1 MRADVRKLQTAL
13 LAQIDRI
20 VASWLQRSVVR
31 LTNSR

>member
-1 MRADVRKLQTAL
+1 MRADVSKLQTVI

-20 VASWLQRSVVR
+20 VASWLQRSAVR